1 MHKKPFII
9 AEISGN
15 HKQSLKRAL
24 KLIDAAADAGADAI
38 KLQTF
43 TPESMTLNIKKNE
56 FLLKDKKIAG
66 HGETKHFLKFLKKPK
81 HLGNGI
87 KKYFIRAKE
96 KRTKFF

>member
-1 MHKKPFII
+1 MKKFIDKDLFII

-43 TPESMTLNIKKNE
+43 TPEGMTLNIKKGE
-56 FLLKDKKIAG
+56 FVGIIGESGVGKTTLIDNIIGLLEPTSGKISFDKS
-66 HGETKHFLKFLKKPK
+66 LK
-81 HLGNGI
+81 
-87 KKYFIRAKE
+87 
-96 KRTKFF
+96 

>member
-1 MHKKPFII
+1 MIHKKPFII

-43 TPESMTLNIKKNE
+43 TPEGMTLNIKKGE
-56 FLLKDKKIAG
+56 FLLKDKKIARAWRNKTLF
-66 HGETKHFLKFLKKPK
+66 EIFKKAQTPWEW
-81 HLGNGI
+81 H
-87 KKYFIRAKE
+87 KKIFHRAKKE
-96 KRTKFF
+96 D

>member
-43 TPESMTLNIKKNE
+43 TPEGMTLNIKKMN
-56 FLLKDKKIAG
+56 FYSKTKILQE
-66 HGETKHFLKFLKKPK
+66 HGETKHFLRSLKKPK

-87 KKYFIRAKE
+87 KKYFIEQK
-96 KRTKFF
+96 KRD